1 MIYYVLIYILY
12 TLHSYALTTYIST
25 VAVWNSGILLTRL
38 LDKLNE
44 STNQSIFKDKSI
56 IELGCGVGLASLAVA
71 KLGAS
76 SVLATDANTEV
87 LELAQRNIQQNN
99 LNSIVK
105 TTALQWGLM
114 DATEYESSA
123 DIVIGSDLTYNS
135 GSWVVLAETM
145 PTILKQDGIVIY
157 LTLGHSGFNVGGE
170 LGGFLSVAENTGMR
184 VLTKE
189 DLEWKENLG
198 DIQSVNDLLTSIVT
212 SEERAVIDSNGGSR
226 VVILGKKKFGRKG

>member
-1 MIYYVLIYILY
+1 MYSYIHSHPY
-12 TLHSYALTTYIST
+12 TLATCILT

-56 IELGCGVGLASLAVA
+56 IELGCGVGLSSLAVA

-76 SVLATDANTEV
+76 FVLATDANTEV

-114 DATEYESSA
+114 DATEYESTA

-145 PTILKQDGIVIY
+145 STILKQDGIVIY

-189 DLEWKENLG
+189 DIEWKEKLK
-198 DIQSVNDLLTSIVT
+198 DVQSVNDLLSSIVT
-212 SEERAVIDSNGGSR
+212 SEERAVIDANGGAR
-226 VVILGKKKFGRKG
+226 VVILGKKMFGRKG

>member
-1 MIYYVLIYILY
+1 MK
-12 TLHSYALTTYIST
+12 TYIST

-44 STNQSIFKDKSI
+44 STNQSIFNDKSI
-56 IELGCGVGLASLAVA
+56 IELGCGVGLASLASA

-99 LNSIVK
+99 LNGIIK

-145 PTILKQDGIVIY
+145 STILKTNGIVIY

-184 VLTKE
+184 VLAK
-189 DLEWKENLG
+189 DDIEWKEKLG
-198 DIQSVNDLLTSIVT
+198 DVQSVNDLLTSIVT
-212 SEERAVIDSNGGSR
+212 SEERDVIDANGGAK
-226 VVILGKKKFGRKG
+226 VVILGKKRFGRKG

>member
-1 MIYYVLIYILY
+1 
-12 TLHSYALTTYIST
+12 LTTYTST

-76 SVLATDANTEV
+76 SVFATDANTEV

-99 LNSIVK
+99 LNDIIK

-114 DATEYESSA
+114 DATEYESTA

-145 PTILKQDGIVIY
+145 STILKQDGIVIY

-184 VLTKE
+184 VLTK
-189 DLEWKENLG
+189 DDIEWKEKLR
-198 DIQSVNDLLTSIVT
+198 DVQSVNELLASIVT
-212 SEERAVIDSNGGSR
+212 SEERAVIDANGGAR
-226 VVILGKKKFGRKG
+226 VVILGKKRFGRKG